1 MAAGS
6 EAVLIISGAVVTV
19 INRVAEAEA
28 DGLSE
33 SLTFTVKLA
42 VLPAAGM
49 PAIRPVAGTS
59 VSPAG
64 SAPFLTDQV

>member
-19 INRVAEAEA
+19 IDRVAEAEA

-42 VLPAAGM
+42 VLPTAGT
-49 PAIRPVAGTS
+49 PAIRPVAG
-59 VSPAG
+59 PA
-64 SAPFLTDQV
+64 SARPAARPS